1 MGDRMKSGRACSLR
15 GWMQMRLII
24 RWHKTSSSD
33 FCQRNTSS
41 RTEVRSRKKEK
52 KGKKKKMDD
61 IFPVDQKKIQSPPSI
76 SFANAPL
83 THPSDVHN

>member
-33 FCQRNTSS
+33 FCQIHRL
-41 RTEVRSRKKEK
+41 EPKFVAERKKRKERE
-52 KGKKKKMDD
+52 KKMDD

>member
-52 KGKKKKMDD
+52 KGKEKRNGRHFSRRPKKDPKSA
-61 IFPVDQKKIQSPPSI
+61 KY
-76 SFANAPL
+76 
-83 THPSDVHN
+83 